1 MQITGII
8 AVVNCLEPLADNNI
22 DEETKTILDKYVKL
36 IPDIKSRYVIDDSL
50 SKIIDYYFKDRN
62 PVKIPW
68 SADQAGEVHN
78 ENEIQKALNEQLD
91 KKTKG
96 KHYKVKMISKLSM
109 RNKKSNN
116 RKAIG
121 DGSAIY
127 TVNHVIWHCY
137 VRRNRIKQHILSN
150 GIKFITRHDASTLYD
165 PNLYSFIKYVL
176 HTSTH
181 TTIHSSFTTKYR
193 RRDFLLIRVPSTMLV
208 LAKKCPNMRGKI
220 ASLIT
225 AQKN

>member
-1 MQITGII
+1 MIVFLITGII

-50 SKIIDYYFKDRN
+50 SKIIDYYFKGKINTLPLYKISLTIDRN

-109 RNKKSNN
+109 RNKKSTTE
-116 RKAIG
+116 KPLA
-121 DGSAIY
+121 
-127 TVNHVIWHCY
+127 TV
-137 VRRNRIKQHILSN
+137 
-150 GIKFITRHDASTLYD
+150 APSTL
-165 PNLYSFIKYVL
+165 LT
-176 HTSTH
+176 TSSGTV
-181 TTIHSSFTTKYR
+181 TSGETE
-193 RRDFLLIRVPSTMLV
+193 
-208 LAKKCPNMRGKI
+208 
-220 ASLIT
+220 
-225 AQKN
+225 